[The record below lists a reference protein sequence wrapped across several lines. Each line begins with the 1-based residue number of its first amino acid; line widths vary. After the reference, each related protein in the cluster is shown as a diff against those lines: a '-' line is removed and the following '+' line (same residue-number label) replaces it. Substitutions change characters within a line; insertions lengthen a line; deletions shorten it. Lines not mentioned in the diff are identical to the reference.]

1 MTTGQT
7 AGEAAG
13 WTAASANVHASVLD
27 QPISISRAQRHLLV
41 AGLIC
46 YGFDALDFMM
56 LTLALPL
63 MIAEWHLTLGQ
74 AGLLGTAGMV
84 GVGLSA
90 LVLGWCADRYGR
102 RPALLA
108 SVVIFALFTAAIA
121 LARNRWEVMAL
132 RFIAG
137 FGIGGV
143 WGVVTTLIKE
153 VWPPARRARAISW
166 VLSAWP
172 VGVSAAALLSAAV
185 LPRFGWRALFLC
197 GATALLGAA
206 YAYLVVPE
214 SGVWQAHQLKH
225 AGRERGTVKQIFV
238 AGYGR
243 HTLIATLAAAS
254 GLTAYWGINT
264 WLPTYLVSERA
275 LAHSGMSLYLLV
287 LNAGMFCG
295 YPLLARLA
303 DRIGKRRALVV
314 SYLTASVVVPIYA
327 CIRNPVVLLVF
338 GPVMAL
344 GFSQTGLLGAYFP
357 ELYPTEVR
365 SLGTGFCFNVGRGLA
380 AIAPYT
386 FGQLATHVGL
396 APTIALFG
404 FAYLSAGLLM
414 LLLPEHPPHMD
425 GPEAVA

>member
-1 MTTGQT
+1 MTTGQS

-13 WTAASANVHASVLD
+13 LTPSSGDAHASVLD
-27 QPISISRAQRHLLV
+27 QSISILPAQRHLLV

-63 MIAEWHLTLGQ
+63 MIAEWHLTLAQ

-90 LVLGWCADRYGR
+90 LVLGWYADRYGR

-108 SVVIFALFTAAIA
+108 SVVIFALFTAGIA

-153 VWPPARRARAISW
+153 VWPAARRARAISW

-185 LPRFGWRALFLC
+185 LPRFGWRALFLF

-214 SGVWQAHQLKH
+214 SGVWQVHHLKD
-225 AGRERGTVKQIFV
+225 AGRERGTVKRIFA
-238 AGYGR
+238 AGYAPN
-243 HTLIATLAAAS
+243 TLIATLAAAS

-264 WLPTYLVSERA
+264 WLPTYLMTERA

-303 DRIGKRRALVV
+303 DRIGKRRALVA
-314 SYLTASVVVPIYA
+314 SYITASIVVPIYA
-327 CIRNPVVLLVF
+327 SIQNPVVLLIF

-357 ELYPTEVR
+357 ELYPIEVR

-386 FGQLATHVGL
+386 FGQLATYAGL

-425 GPEAVA
+425 EAEAIA